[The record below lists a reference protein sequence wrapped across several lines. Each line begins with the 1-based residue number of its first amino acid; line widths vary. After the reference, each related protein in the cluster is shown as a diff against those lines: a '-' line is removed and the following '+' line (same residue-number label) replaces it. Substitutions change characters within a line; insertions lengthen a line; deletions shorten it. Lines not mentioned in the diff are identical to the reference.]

1 MACPKTSLG
10 VNHGWSDWLVFPIPS
25 PEFEFTI
32 FFTTIWVTMSNALA
46 WKCTCILYLSTVPSP
61 FYYLPPILPVLSP
74 PPSPT
79 GTISGPTT
87 TSPPEIFPSPPSSV
101 PCPTTYVPSPL
112 GPILSPPYIEPSPYM
127 KLCSEPNYR
136 YTSPHYI
143 CLKPTIVWATCGV
156 FLKCFFHSCPLTL
169 ICFQFSHFV

>member
-10 VNHGWSDWLVFPIPS
+10 VNHGWSGWLVFPIPS

-46 WKCTCILYLSTVPSP
+46 WKCTSILYLSTVPSS
-61 FYYLPPILPVLSP
+61 FYCLPPILPVLSP

-79 GTISGPTT
+79 GTIPGPPTT
-87 TSPPEIFPSPPSSV
+87 NHPENFPSPPSSV
-101 PCPTTYVPSPL
+101 PFPTTYVPSPL
-112 GPILSPPYIEPSPYM
+112 GPIFKSTLYWAQPIYEAMFQAQLQIYQPPLY
-127 KLCSEPNYR
+127 LFQA
-136 YTSPHYI
+136 HH
-143 CLKPTIVWATCGV
+143 VWPTCGV

-169 ICFQFSHFV
+169 ICFEFSHFV